1 MHKLVLILFGLL
13 FAAQPGT
20 ADPRIGSWTLI
31 SAQSSLDPPNKLSI
45 TSQHG
50 AVHVVISGDTHADFT
65 AKLNGQ
71 DTSVPDNPLFN
82 QIELHRID
90 KHQVK
95 VKEKKDGA
103 VVVTIQDKLS
113 KDGNE
118 LTSKTSQA
126 GHHDKITVWER
137 TGGKKSATDLF
148 AGEWTEDLSKSR
160 LGQGMAIKIEAQAN
174 GGVLFSG
181 DFSYSARF
189 DGKEYDLKNST
200 NDTVTLQLVDVHTV
214 DSIYR
219 RGDQITQ
226 KDRWV
231 VSADGAQMTLTTS
244 GTLETGQQIKETLI
258 FRKQ

>member
-1 MHKLVLILFGLL
+1 MHKLALILSGLL
-13 FAAQPGT
+13 FAAQLST

-181 DFSYSARF
+181 DFSY
-189 DGKEYDLKNST
+189 
-200 NDTVTLQLVDVHTV
+200 
-214 DSIYR
+214 
-219 RGDQITQ
+219 
-226 KDRWV
+226 
-231 VSADGAQMTLTTS
+231 
-244 GTLETGQQIKETLI
+244 
-258 FRKQ
+258 